1 MIREAIKCINRKMGW
16 RKVDYV
22 SAKRNANGLFKK
34 VLSYFFNVSYSG
46 LRNKCYSYYQDDA
59 PFPIVTLPEG

>member
-1 MIREAIKCINRKMGW
+1 MGW

-22 SAKRNANGLFKK
+22 SAKRNANELFKK

-59 PFPIVTLPEG
+59 PFSIVTLPEG